1 MSLNIEK
8 IKHMTMQEI
17 IEVLNNSNDD
27 NYIDKQQLLYKCI
40 FAKEGIDYTQL
51 FLLAPL
57 LDEDD
62 FSTILKYDKDYKIS
76 FLLSINCF
84 VSSIN
89 SFAFSICSSI

>member
-40 FAKEGIDYTQL
+40 FAKEGIDYT
-51 FLLAPL
+51 
-57 LDEDD
+57 
-62 FSTILKYDKDYKIS
+62 
-76 FLLSINCF
+76 
-84 VSSIN
+84 
-89 SFAFSICSSI
+89 